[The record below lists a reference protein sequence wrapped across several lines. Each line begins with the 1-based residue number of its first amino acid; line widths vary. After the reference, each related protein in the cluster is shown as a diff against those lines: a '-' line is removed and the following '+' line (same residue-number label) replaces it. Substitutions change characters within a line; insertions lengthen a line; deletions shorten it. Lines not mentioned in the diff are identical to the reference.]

1 MTSALAVVSTAQA
14 LLCPSYDS
22 GESIMTVTSEDEMF
36 RRCTIGAL
44 AAATLHLLT
53 IAGGEYQISALT
65 GAGTAEPIFV
75 YLVNFVFFLGPFLLP
90 LLARK
95 SCVLVGIIAAP
106 IVMLF
111 ALRMYCVFE
120 FVWYGINSMAR
131 QKGDALG
138 WVEMLFAAAADVA
151 ALVWLATLQIM
162 RLVDVVRGWRN
173 G

>member
-1 MTSALAVVSTAQA
+1 
-14 LLCPSYDS
+14 
-22 GESIMTVTSEDEMF
+22 MTVISEDEIR
-36 RRCTIGAL
+36 RRCTIAAL
-44 AAATLHLLT
+44 VVAALHLLAL
-53 IAGGEYQISALT
+53 AGGEYQVSALT
-65 GAGTAEPIFV
+65 RAKTAEPIFI
-75 YLVNFVFFLGPFLLP
+75 YLVNFVFFLGPLVLL

-111 ALRMYCVFE
+111 ALRMYYVFE

-138 WVEMLFAAAADVA
+138 WVEMLFSFAADAIALPWVA
-151 ALVWLATLQIM
+151 ILLVM
-162 RLVDVVRGWRN
+162 RLVDVIRGWRR